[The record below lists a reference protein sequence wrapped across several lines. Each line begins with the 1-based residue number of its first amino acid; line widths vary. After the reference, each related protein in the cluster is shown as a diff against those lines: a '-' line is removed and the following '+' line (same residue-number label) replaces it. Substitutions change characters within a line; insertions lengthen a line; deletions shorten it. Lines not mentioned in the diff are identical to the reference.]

1 MTTSRAKTTFR
12 TIPITRIIEQLNGPS
27 RRVAVYNFGNI
38 EKFEREDQAG
48 QVYFWARGIRQT
60 NN

>member
-1 MTTSRAKTTFR
+1 MTTSRTRTTFR
-12 TIPITRIIEQLNGPS
+12 TIPITRIIDQLNGPAQ
-27 RRVAVYNFGNI
+27 RIAVYNFGQV

-60 NN
+60 GN